1 MMRQPNQNFFDGL
14 PPTGRV
20 TKWFCIATVV
30 ISLVG
35 SLTQRQF
42 GLGVDNLVFTVDGVL
57 DLELWRLITYPFA
70 YHQPFGLVLGVF
82 IFWLF
87 GKLYEQRWGE
97 NNFFKFIALSGVGA
111 AGLAIPLSYLV
122 NFMLP
127 FNDYGAASGAS
138 PIIDAILIH
147 MAIMEPNS
155 KILAGFVLPMRTK
168 TLIYCVLGFDIITGI
183 MTGAAGLSTTLG
195 GIVMGYLLTTG
206 NWRPAR
212 VKAEWEVRT
221 GPKRRNLYVVKPPD
235 QTLH

>member
-1 MMRQPNQNFFDGL
+1 MMRQPNQNFFEGL

-20 TKWFCIATVV
+20 TKWVCIATVV
-30 ISLVG
+30 VSLVG

-42 GLGVDNLVFTVDGVL
+42 GLGIDNLVFTVDGVL

-70 YHQPFGLVLGVF
+70 YNQPFGLVLGVF

-87 GKLYEQRWGE
+87 GKIYEQRWGE
-97 NNFFKFIALSGVGA
+97 NNFFKFIALSGIGA

-122 NFMLP
+122 NFLLP
-127 FNDYGAASGAS
+127 FNDYGAAQGVG

-147 MAIMEPNS
+147 MVIMEPNS
-155 KILAGFVLPMRTK
+155 RIMAGFVLPMRTK
-168 TLIYCVLGFDIITGI
+168 TLIYCILGFDIITGI

-206 NWRPAR
+206 NWRPTR
-212 VKAEWEVRT
+212 IKAEWEVRT

>member
-1 MMRQPNQNFFDGL
+1 MMRQPNQNLFDGL

-35 SLTQRQF
+35 SLTQRHF

-57 DLELWRLITYPFA
+57 NLELWRLITYPFA
-70 YHQPFGLVLGVF
+70 YHQPFGLVIGVF

-122 NFMLP
+122 NFYSFVYYML
-127 FNDYGAASGAS
+127 D
-138 PIIDAILIH
+138 
-147 MAIMEPNS
+147 
-155 KILAGFVLPMRTK
+155 
-168 TLIYCVLGFDIITGI
+168 
-183 MTGAAGLSTTLG
+183 
-195 GIVMGYLLTTG
+195 
-206 NWRPAR
+206 
-212 VKAEWEVRT
+212 
-221 GPKRRNLYVVKPPD
+221 
-235 QTLH
+235 